1 MLTWQDIYFIFL
13 LSYVIRVLFI
23 APLLTWLVHITAHTV
38 CTFRAP
44 KEDGHTYKKSNKLA
58 RDSTEP
64 RYRRH
69 LVRRGGL
76 KEDAKKERAPWPV
89 NCMNGGTNMRS
100 YALQHRLTQY
110 DLSGGVPLRYP
121 EVRRMGENMC
131 VCVGEGSEGLS
142 LD

>member
-1 MLTWQDIYFIFL
+1 M
-13 LSYVIRVLFI
+13 
-23 APLLTWLVHITAHTV
+23 

-131 VCVGEGSEGLS
+131 VCVGEGSEGDMGGAREYNSTPLLGS
-142 LD
+142 YGCSRGVEMIEGRM